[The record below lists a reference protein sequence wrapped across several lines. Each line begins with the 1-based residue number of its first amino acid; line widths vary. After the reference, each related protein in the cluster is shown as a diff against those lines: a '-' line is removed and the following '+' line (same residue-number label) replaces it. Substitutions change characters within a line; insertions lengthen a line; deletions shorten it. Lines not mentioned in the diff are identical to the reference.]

1 MKTCYRRAFQIFPA
15 QLAFKPPAGIP
26 FIMSNT
32 IKIAIAQVNPKVGDI
47 EANLALIRQ
56 ARSDGARAG
65 AQLVVFGELVISGY
79 PPEDLVLKP
88 SFQAACRDAVQELA
102 RETNDGGPGMIVS
115 APWLD
120 DGIEGDKLYNAALL
134 LDGGKVQSVIAKYSL
149 PNYGVFDEMRIFNA
163 GPCPEPVDFRG
174 HKLGIMTCEDMWLGE
189 VTSCLKDGGAEVLV
203 VLNASPYEIE
213 KSNDRIKLAKDRVAE
228 SGLALIYVNQV
239 GGQDELVFDGL
250 SFVLS
255 SNGDLKASLGGF
267 VSNVKTISFSI
278 ADGLEPETKS
288 IHPETG
294 ENETI
299 YNALVMGLRDYVNK
313 NFFPGVMIG
322 LSGGVDSAL
331 SAAIA
336 VDALGAERVHCVMM
350 PSPYTSKES
359 LEDAA
364 ESARLLGVKL
374 DNISIEPAMNA
385 FDEMTKEQFVS
396 HPKDTTEEN
405 IQARSRGVILMAIS
419 NKFGYMVLSTGN
431 KSEMSVGY
439 ATLYGDMC
447 GGYSVLKDVYKT
459 RVWELCRWRNE
470 WQNANHSEMFMGLK
484 GAVMP
489 ERVITKAPSAELK
502 PNQTD
507 QDSLPPYEEL
517 DDVLHCLIELE
528 LPSEQIIK
536 RGHSPET
543 VARIWQMVDN
553 AEYKRRQAPPGVKIS
568 SRAFGRDR
576 RYPITNGFRPKN

>member
-1 MKTCYRRAFQIFPA
+1 MN
-15 QLAFKPPAGIP
+15 
-26 FIMSNT
+26 NT
-32 IKIAIAQVNPKVGDI
+32 IKIAIAQINPKVGDI
-47 EANLALIRQ
+47 PANLALIRQ
-56 ARSDGARAG
+56 ARADGAKDG
-65 AQLVVFGELVISGY
+65 AELIVFGELVISGY

-88 SFQAACRDAVQELA
+88 SFQEACKNAVMELA
-102 RETNDGGPGMIVS
+102 LETNDGGPAMIVS

-120 DGIEGDKLYNAALL
+120 GGSLYNAAIL
-134 LDGGKVQSVIAKYSL
+134 LDEGKVISVVAKHNL
-149 PNYGVFDEMRIFNA
+149 PNYGVFDEVRIFEP
-163 GPCPEPVDFRG
+163 GPCPTAVDFRG
-174 HKLGIMTCEDMWLGE
+174 LKLGLMTCEDMWVSD
-189 VTSCLKDGGAEVLV
+189 VTKSLKAGRAEVLV
-203 VLNASPYEIE
+203 VINASPYEME
-213 KSNDRIKLAKDRVAE
+213 KSNDRLKLANDRVTE

-239 GGQDELVFDGL
+239 GGQDELVFDGA
-250 SFVLS
+250 SFVI
-255 SNGDLKASLGGF
+255 SNKGDLKISLPSF
-267 VSNVKTISFSI
+267 VSEVKTISFSTD
-278 ADGLEPETKS
+278 DGFKPEIES
-288 IHPETG
+288 IIPEAS

-299 YNALVMGLRDYVNK
+299 YSALVMGLSDYVNK

-336 VDALGAERVHCVMM
+336 VDAIGADRVHCVMM
-350 PSPYTSKES
+350 PSPYTSNES
-359 LEDAA
+359 LADATDP
-364 ESARLLGVKL
+364 ARFPGVKL
-374 DNISIEPAMNA
+374 ENISIIPAMGA
-385 FDEMTKEQFVS
+385 FDEMMKEQFVN

-405 IQARSRGVILMAIS
+405 IQARSRGIILMAIS

-459 RVWELCRWRNE
+459 RVWELCRWRNKWRNE
-470 WQNANHSEMFMGLK
+470 QQSKMFMGPN
-484 GAVMP
+484 AQIMP
-489 ERVITKAPSAELK
+489 ERVISKPPSAELK

-517 DDVLHCLIELE
+517 DDILHSLIELE

-536 RGHSPET
+536 RGHSSET
-543 VARIWQMVDN
+543 VARVWQMVDN

-576 RYPITNGFRPKN
+576 RYPITNGFLPKKKT

>member
-1 MKTCYRRAFQIFPA
+1 
-15 QLAFKPPAGIP
+15 
-26 FIMSNT
+26 MSNT
-32 IKIAIAQVNPKVGDI
+32 IKIAIAQINPKVGDTT
-47 EANLALIRQ
+47 ANLALIRQ
-56 ARSDGARAG
+56 ARADGAKDG
-65 AQLVVFGELVISGY
+65 AELVVFGELVISGY

-88 SFQAACRDAVQELA
+88 SFQEACKNAVMELA
-102 RETNDGGPGMIVS
+102 LETNDGGPGMIVS

-120 DGIEGDKLYNAALL
+120 NGSLYNAAIL
-134 LDGGKVQSVIAKYSL
+134 LDGGKICSVVAKYSL
-149 PNYGVFDEMRIFNA
+149 PNYGVFDEVRIFNP
-163 GPCPEPVDFRG
+163 GPCPTPVDFRG
-174 HKLGIMTCEDMWLGE
+174 LKLGIMTCEDMWVSD
-189 VTSCLKDGGAEVLV
+189 VTKSLKDGGAEVLV

-213 KSNDRIKLAKDRVAE
+213 KSNDRLKLANDRVAE
-228 SGLALIYVNQV
+228 SDLALIYVNQV
-239 GGQDELVFDGL
+239 GGQDELVFDGA
-250 SFVLS
+250 SFVI
-255 SNGDLKASLGGF
+255 SNKGNLKVSLPSF
-267 VSNVKTISFSI
+267 VSEVKTIPFSTD
-278 ADGLEPETKS
+278 DGFKTEIESIIPEAS
-288 IHPETG
+288 

-299 YNALVMGLRDYVNK
+299 YSALVMGLRDYVNK

-350 PSPYTSKES
+350 PSPYTSNES

-364 ESARLLGVKL
+364 ETARLLGVKL
-374 DNISIEPAMNA
+374 DNISIIPAMGA
-385 FDEMTKEQFVS
+385 FDEMMKEQFVN
-396 HPKDTTEEN
+396 HPKDITEEN
-405 IQARSRGVILMAIS
+405 IQARARGVVLMAIS
-419 NKFGYMVLSTGN
+419 NKFDYMVLSTGN

-470 WQNANHSEMFMGLK
+470 WRNEHQSKVFMGSN
-484 GAVMP
+484 AQVMP
-489 ERVITKAPSAELK
+489 ERVISKAPSAELK

-517 DDVLHCLIELE
+517 DDILHSLIELE
-528 LPSEQIIK
+528 LPTEQIIK
-536 RGHSPET
+536 RGHSAET
-543 VARIWQMVDN
+543 VARVWQMVDN

-576 RYPITNGFRPKN
+576 RYPITNGFRPKKKT